1 MNMLVTA
8 SFAAVVLLEIAV
20 PLGLGLW
27 IVRRFGVSWN
37 IFLLGAGFFVAVQ
50 ILHTPLVL
58 LTQGP
63 LYAYLNGVFTNKLPV
78 LVVFAVYLGLL
89 AGLFEEV
96 GRYLIFTRYL
106 PRKDYAL
113 SCENGVMFGA
123 GWGGIESI
131 LVALLVLSSMASYI
145 VLSQSPDP
153 FVGLPDDPA
162 VIAQVAA
169 LLALTPP
176 DILPGLLERMMTIT
190 LHIAWSILVLAAV
203 VRKQRLLLLLAVLW
217 HAGVDAAAVVIAQ
230 TEGVWAAEFTI
241 ALFTVPGLL
250 VLWWA
255 WRRLGKSERKS
266 VF

>member
-1 MNMLVTA
+1 MDILVA
-8 SFAAVVLLEIAV
+8 GAFAAVVLLEIAI

-37 IFLLGAGFFVAVQ
+37 LFLLGAAFFIAVQ

-63 LYAYLNGVFTNKLPV
+63 LYAYLNGVFTDKLLV
-78 LVVFAVYLGLL
+78 LVVLALYLGLL

-96 GRYLIFTRYL
+96 GRYLVFKYYF
-106 PRKDYAL
+106 PRKAHAL
-113 SCENGVMFGA
+113 FRENGLMFGA

-131 LVALLVLSSMASYI
+131 IVALLVLSSMVSYI

-153 FVGLPDDPA
+153 FVGLPDDPT
-162 VIAQVAA
+162 VVAQIEA
-169 LLALTPP
+169 LLALTPL

-190 LHIAWSILVLAAV
+190 LHIAWSVLVLAAV
-203 VRKQRLLLLLAVLW
+203 AEGRRSLLLLAVLW
-217 HAGVDAAAVVIAQ
+217 HAGVDAVVVVIAQ
-230 TEGVWAAEFTI
+230 TQGVWAAEFAI

-255 WRRLGKSERKS
+255 WQRLRVAPGAG
-266 VF
+266 